1 MIKTW
6 LSAFRLR
13 TLPLAFS
20 CIIMGSGLA
29 YADDQFNLTVFVL
42 ALVTTLF
49 LQILSNL
56 ANDYGDFVKGADNDD
71 RVGPDRTMQSGL
83 ISKSEMI
90 NAMWIIA
97 ILCSVFGVWLIY
109 EGTIGLN
116 DERVG
121 PDRTLQSGLITKSE
135 MINAM
140 WIIAILCSVFGV
152 WLIYEGT
159 IGLDLKKA
167 GLFAILGLTA
177 MGAAIKYTMG
187 KNPYGYA
194 GLGDIFVFLF
204 FGWLGVIG
212 SYFLHTHSFHW
223 ELLLPASTI
232 GLFTTAVLNIN
243 NMRDH
248 EADAKSGKNTLV
260 VRIGIEKAKVYHQ
273 SLIFGGLLL
282 TIAFVFPSTNSL
294 HYLFIVTAPLFIW
307 FVQSIKSRSD
317 FQDFDPFLKKQA
329 IATFLFSIL
338 FVVGLNI

>member
-1 MIKTW
+1 VHLGANMNWIN
-6 LSAFRLR
+6 AFRLR

-29 YADDQFNLTVFVL
+29 MADGQFNLTVFTL

-56 ANDYGDFVKGADNDD
+56 ANDYGDFVKGTDNED

-83 ISKSEMI
+83 ITKHEMI

-97 ILCSVFGVWLIY
+97 FLCSVFGVWLIY
-109 EGTIGLN
+109 EGTL
-116 DERVG
+116 
-121 PDRTLQSGLITKSE
+121 
-135 MINAM
+135 
-140 WIIAILCSVFGV
+140 
-152 WLIYEGT
+152 
-159 IGLDLKKA
+159 GLDLKKA

-177 MGAAIKYTMG
+177 MGAAVKYTMG

-204 FGWLGVIG
+204 FGWLGVLG
-212 SYFLHTHSFHW
+212 SYFLHTHSFQW
-223 ELLLPASTI
+223 NLLLPASTI

-248 EADAKSGKNTLV
+248 EPDAQSGKNTLV
-260 VRIGIEKAKVYHQ
+260 VRIGIEKAKTYHQ

-282 TIAFVFPSTNSL
+282 ALAFVIPSSNIF
-294 HYLFIVTAPLFIW
+294 HYLFLVTTPLFIG
-307 FVQSIKSRSD
+307 FVKSIKSRSD
-317 FQDFDPFLKKQA
+317 FENYDPFLKKQA
-329 IATFLFSIL
+329 ITTFVFSIL
-338 FVVGLNI
+338 FVIGINL

>member
-29 YADDQFNLTVFVL
+29 YAADQFNLTVFVL

-56 ANDYGDFVKGADNDD
+56 ANDFGDFVKGTD
-71 RVGPDRTMQSGL
+71 
-83 ISKSEMI
+83 
-90 NAMWIIA
+90 
-97 ILCSVFGVWLIY
+97 
-109 EGTIGLN
+109 N

-177 MGAAIKYTMG
+177 MGAAVKYTMG

>member
-56 ANDYGDFVKGADNDD
+56 ANDFGDFVKGTD
-71 RVGPDRTMQSGL
+71 
-83 ISKSEMI
+83 
-90 NAMWIIA
+90 
-97 ILCSVFGVWLIY
+97 
-109 EGTIGLN
+109 N

-177 MGAAIKYTMG
+177 MGAAVKYTMG

-282 TIAFVFPSTNSL
+282 TIAFIFPSTNSL